1 MSSRKD
7 SSVIEMRPDAV
18 WQEMSSDKDAALVDV
33 RTPPEWAFVGIPDL
47 SALGRQAILAEWQRF
62 PTMEFNHE
70 FAENIDYALA
80 GSNPSSVY
88 FICRSG
94 QRSRAAA
101 VHYKEFSEARS
112 RAVRCVNVSEG
123 FEGVLD
129 EFGHRSQIDGW
140 KRRGLPWRQS

>member
-1 MSSRKD
+1 MSSGKN

-47 SALGRQAILAEWQRF
+47 SALGRKAILAEWQRY
-62 PTMEFNHE
+62 PTMEFNAD
-70 FAENIDYALA
+70 FAENIDHALA

-101 VHYKEFSEARS
+101 LHYMEVSEARS
-112 RAVRCVNVSEG
+112 RTVRCVNVSEG

-129 EFGHRSQIDGW
+129 EFGHRSQTNGW
-140 KRRGLPWRQS
+140 KCRGLPWRQS

>member
-1 MSSRKD
+1 MRGGED

-33 RTPPEWAFVGIPDL
+33 RTRPEWAFVGIPDL
-47 SALGRQAILAEWQRF
+47 SALGRKAIRAEWQKY
-62 PTMEFNHE
+62 PTMEFNAE
-70 FAENIDYALA
+70 FAEDLDRALA
-80 GSNPSSVY
+80 GSNPSNIY

-101 VHYKEFSEARS
+101 LHYKDVSEACGRT
-112 RAVRCVNVSEG
+112 VRCVNVSEG

-129 EFGHRSQIDGW
+129 EFGHRGRTNGW

>member
-1 MSSRKD
+1 M
-7 SSVIEMRPDAV
+7 VEMRPDAV
-18 WQEMSSDKDAALVDV
+18 WQEISSDSDAVLVDV
-33 RTPPEWAFVGIPDL
+33 RTRPEWAFVGFPDL
-47 SALGRQAILAEWQRF
+47 SALGRKAILTEWQKY
-62 PTMEFNHE
+62 PTMEFNAE
-70 FAENIDYALA
+70 FAEDLDLALK

-101 VHYKEFSEARS
+101 RHFKEVSEARG
-112 RAVRCVNVSEG
+112 RPVRCVNVSEG